1 MSKKLVIRINNL
13 QDIETSDD
21 YEVAEETSIRWDRVI
36 LAAVIAVFLLVALVW
51 SAWYLFS
58 SEESTHEAPIF
69 EAVSEPVTTDAD
81 PRATIVH
88 VSEETHEHGNRQDFE
103 PLAGVEKVAEKSSIA
118 IDETLELA
126 PQTIVADKSQVEV
139 ADASVV
145 NVEKPA
151 VEKTLNDSSESVVD
165 KPSDVSA
172 VSTVEEAP
180 IKKAPF
186 KAAPSTAAAFVDPI
200 VIESN
205 RIVKAQLTHGVNKS
219 EPVDRLGNVVS
230 MNADKLIKVYLF
242 TGMEGLKGETLYHD
256 WYLSGK
262 KMARVKIKVRS
273 NQTSA
278 SSSKFIDQYMM
289 GDWKVQV
296 TTSRGDELVSARFN
310 VTP

>member
-21 YEVAEETSIRWDRVI
+21 YEVAEETAIRWDRVI
-36 LAAVIAVFLLVALVW
+36 TVAVVVSFLVVLVCG
-51 SAWYLFS
+51 AWYIFS
-58 SEESTHEAPIF
+58 SEESASEEQLFDVVSQSTVPEPDVSKLV
-69 EAVSEPVTTDAD
+69 VSEPIAIESENPIIAVKKDASSV
-81 PRATIVH
+81 I
-88 VSEETHEHGNRQDFE
+88 QDE
-103 PLAGVEKVAEKSSIA
+103 QVERNAPVAEAAIVVIEPIIVDETTAAETTVDTSADLVDETSVPS
-118 IDETLELA
+118 IDEA
-126 PQTIVADKSQVEV
+126 PV
-139 ADASVV
+139 
-145 NVEKPA
+145 
-151 VEKTLNDSSESVVD
+151 
-165 KPSDVSA
+165 
-172 VSTVEEAP
+172 
-180 IKKAPF
+180 
-186 KAAPSTAAAFVDPI
+186 AAAVFIDPI

-205 RIVKAQLTHGVNKS
+205 RIARAQLTHGVNKS

-230 MNADKLIKVYLF
+230 MNADKLIRVYLF